1 VAQANMVPAANQID
15 QLKAQLLDAFVQK
28 AAAEAAIKAADEKI
42 VAIRNVLAGVG
53 LGVELQKAIVSAP
66 VE

>member
-1 VAQANMVPAANQID
+1 MAQANMVPAANQID
-15 QLKAQLLDAFVQK
+15 QLKSQLLDAFVQK
-28 AAAEAAIKAADEKI
+28 AVAEAALKTADEKI

>member
-1 VAQANMVPAANQID
+1 MAQANMVPAANQID
-15 QLKAQLLDAFVQK
+15 QLKSQLLDAFVQK
-28 AAAEAAIKAADEKI
+28 AAAEAALKTADEKI

>member
-1 VAQANMVPAANQID
+1 MAQANMVPAANQID
-15 QLKAQLLDAFVQK
+15 QLKSQLLDAFVQK